1 MNIYHNKK
9 SGVTI
14 KTTCKVSDKNWE
26 PVEDSQQLPIDED
39 PMENA
44 QQSPIDEDPVEDP
57 IDESPSED
65 IPEEETAAEEAPAE
79 KPKTT
84 RRGKK

>member
-1 MNIYHNKK
+1 MNIYRNKK

-14 KTTCKVSDKNWE
+14 KTTCKVSGKNWE
-26 PVEDSQQLPIDED
+26 PVEDAQYLPIDED
-39 PMENA
+39 
-44 QQSPIDEDPVEDP
+44 STEDP
-57 IDESPSED
+57 IDESPFED